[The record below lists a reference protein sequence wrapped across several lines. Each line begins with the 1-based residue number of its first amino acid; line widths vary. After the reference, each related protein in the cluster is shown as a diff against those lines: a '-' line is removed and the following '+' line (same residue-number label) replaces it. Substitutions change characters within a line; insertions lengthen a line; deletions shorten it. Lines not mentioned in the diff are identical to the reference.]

1 MTQFVR
7 FALAGTLPLV
17 FAMPG
22 AAQRAPARDTLR
34 PVLVPEIT
42 VTVTRTPVRV
52 ADLPQQVE
60 VVTGREIRGSVATDM
75 AELLKK
81 QVALD
86 VIQYPG
92 VLAGIGIRGFR
103 PQFSG
108 INVRT
113 LVLIDGRP
121 AGTANIATLD
131 LRGIERVEVLKG
143 PASALYGSN
152 AMGGVVN
159 VVTRA
164 SRGAIGGTAS
174 AGYGSWETAQGTLGV
189 GGNITSA
196 LDFDLSAS
204 WLRQGDDYRIGSGN
218 LFRDRLGD
226 GTVVRTLAN
235 GSADVVADL
244 GDGQVR
250 SFSQYGTRS
259 GSLRLG
265 YQWAPG
271 WRVDARGERFSAAGV
286 QNPGDI
292 FFDTLQRSLK
302 DAERASGDLA
312 LSGTLG
318 GHQLR
323 LRGWASSEDT
333 DFYNRPTGERFVG
346 FRTPTRWRGVQLQD
360 AFGFGPH
367 TLTTGFDYTAAT
379 AESEGFSAPGTRRA
393 PFSPNSETRSAAAF
407 AQGRFA
413 FLDDRLV
420 GTLGGRL
427 DQVTFAVREDELR
440 PDFRANSER
449 HTVFNPSAGL
459 QYRAPGGIRLHTSGG
474 RAFVAPNAF
483 NVAGY
488 AETRAGA
495 RSVGLTRG
503 NPDLRPETSVTW
515 DAGVGLLR
523 PEWGTDA
530 DVTFFH
536 TDVRNRITS
545 QRTIP
550 TVVELTAS
558 GDTVRSVTSY
568 LNADRAQIRGLE
580 ARVGYDFGVHAK
592 RSFQL
597 RPFASATRIL
607 EAREVSGTF
616 ESDIRNVA
624 DLTVVYGLEY
634 DDFRRFNARFS
645 GRYVGERLDSD
656 FTDWRNPA
664 DVRYPRFMVLDLVT
678 GVRLLERY
686 RADLLLGNLT
696 DENYY
701 EVRGYPLP
709 GRSVQL
715 RLSVDF

>member
-1 MTQFVR
+1 MTKVVCS
-7 FALAGTLPLV
+7 ALTAFSLLSPS
-17 FAMPG
+17 PG
-22 AAQRAPARDTLR
+22 AAQRTPADTLR

-60 VVTGREIRGSVATDM
+60 VATQAEIRRTVATDM
-75 AELLKK
+75 ADLLKK

-92 VLAGIGIRGFR
+92 LLAGVGIRGFR

-121 AGTANIATLD
+121 AGTANLATLD
-131 LRGIERVEVLKG
+131 LRGVERVEVLKG

-152 AMGGVVN
+152 AVGGVVN

-164 SRGAIGGTAS
+164 SRGAVGGTAS
-174 AGYGSWETAQGTLGV
+174 ASYGSWETAQATLAA
-189 GGNITSA
+189 GGNVTSA
-196 LDFDLSAS
+196 LDLDLSAS
-204 WLRQGDDYRIGSGN
+204 WFRQGDDYRIGSGN
-218 LFRDRLGD
+218 LFRDQLGD
-226 GTVVRTLAN
+226 GTVVRTFAN
-235 GSADVVADL
+235 GSADVVSDL

-250 SFSQYGTRS
+250 SFSQYETRS

-265 YQWAPG
+265 YQMNPH
-271 WRVDARGERFSAAGV
+271 WRVDVRGERFQSDGV

-302 DAERASGDLA
+302 DAERTSGDLS
-312 LSGTLG
+312 LSGALG
-318 GHQLR
+318 GHDLR

-333 DFYNRPTGERFVG
+333 DYYSRPTGDRFVS
-346 FRTPTRWRGVQLQD
+346 FRTPTRWHGVQLQD

-367 TLTTGFDYTAAT
+367 TVTAGFDYTVAA
-379 AESEGFSAPGTRRA
+379 AESEGFSAPGTRSA

-407 AQGRFA
+407 AQGRFG
-413 FLDDRLV
+413 FLNDRLV
-420 GTLGGRL
+420 GTLGARL
-427 DQVTFAVREDELR
+427 DQVSFAVSEHELR
-440 PDFRANSER
+440 PDFRANTER

-459 QYRAPGGIRLHTSGG
+459 QYRTPAGIRLHTSAG
-474 RAFVAPNAF
+474 RAFVAPDAF

-503 NPDLRPETSVTW
+503 NPELRPETSITW
-515 DAGVGLLR
+515 DAGIGLLR
-523 PEWGTDA
+523 PKWGTDA

-545 QRTIP
+545 QRTVS
-550 TVVELTAS
+550 TAVELTPS
-558 GDTVRSVTSY
+558 GDTIRSLTSY
-568 LNADRAQIRGLE
+568 QNADRARIRGVE
-580 ARVGYDFGVHAK
+580 AQVGYNLGVHTAN
-592 RSFQL
+592 RFQL

-624 DLTVVYGLEY
+624 DLTVVYGLEF
-634 DDFRRFNARFS
+634 DDLRRFNARLS

-664 DVRYPRFMVLDLVT
+664 DVRYPRFMVMDLVT
-678 GVRLLERY
+678 GLRLLERY
-686 RADLLLGNLT
+686 RADLLVGNLT